1 MLQWKIYHFSSD
13 FQTSKCKLKLVSRRS
28 CCDRRDQIFFF
39 FWAAARC
46 WSRGKILGVV
56 MLFVQILQWKLYH
69 FWRDFRDF
77 LWKKKLGCKGT
88 LRAVVGS
95 SEVCPWYRNLV
106 LKVIC
111 HNFRATNGP
120 NPTPAQRVWDFSLG
134 KFGAC
139 VRLHGHWFLGWLRT
153 KIGYDFAALLLF
165 RGHRRAP
172 VCSNSTPSWIPAAS
186 FFIFCMED
194 SVVSG
199 RGHQGGSEYAIIS
212 GIDNEFVDL

>member
-1 MLQWKIYHFSSD
+1 MIKKLGEIRDLTNEGRWCYSEKFTILLTIFELNSWKWSLWAGGHVVIEE
-13 FQTSKCKLKLVSRRS
+13 TKN
-28 CCDRRDQIFFF
+28 FFF

-56 MLFVQILQWKLYH
+56 MLFVQILQWKNYH

-88 LRAVVGS
+88 LRAVFGS

-111 HNFRATNGP
+111 HNFRPTNGP

-139 VRLHGHWFLGWLRT
+139 VRRRGHWFLG
-153 KIGYDFAALLLF
+153 
-165 RGHRRAP
+165 
-172 VCSNSTPSWIPAAS
+172 
-186 FFIFCMED
+186 
-194 SVVSG
+194 
-199 RGHQGGSEYAIIS
+199 
-212 GIDNEFVDL
+212 

>member
-28 CCDRRDQIFFF
+28 CCDRRDQKFFF

-139 VRLHGHWFLGWLRT
+139 VRRRGHWFLG
-153 KIGYDFAALLLF
+153 
-165 RGHRRAP
+165 
-172 VCSNSTPSWIPAAS
+172 
-186 FFIFCMED
+186 
-194 SVVSG
+194 
-199 RGHQGGSEYAIIS
+199 
-212 GIDNEFVDL
+212 